1 MLIRYKKSYKKIAMG
16 LLSFMP
22 NEKNLQRLQ
31 STMKLYETAKDH
43 QLFLWKENEGIV
55 GLIGVLFVNEHL
67 MQVQHITVN
76 PSHRGQELGKK
87 MIMNLKELNP
97 DSLFIPHDNT
107 RAFCVK
113 YNINNSF
120 ITRCSD
126 TSA

>member
-1 MLIRYKKSYKKIAMG
+1 MLIRYKKSYKKVAMG

-31 STMKLYETAKDH
+31 STMNLYETAQDH
-43 QLFLWKENEGIV
+43 QLFLWREDEGLV
-55 GLIGVLFVNEHL
+55 GLVGVLFVNEHL
-67 MQVQHITVN
+67 MQIQHITLN

-97 DSLFIPHDNT
+97 DILFIPHDNT
-107 RAFCVK
+107 KEFCGK
-113 YNINNSF
+113 YDINNSF
-120 ITRCSD
+120 NTRCSD

>member
-1 MLIRYKKSYKKIAMG
+1 
-16 LLSFMP
+16 MP
-22 NEKNLQRLQ
+22 NEKNLQTLQ
-31 STMKLYETAKDH
+31 LTMRLYETEQNR
-43 QLFLWKENEGIV
+43 QLFLWREDEGIV

-67 MQVQHITVN
+67 MQIQHITVN

-97 DSLFIPHDNT
+97 DILFISHDNT

-113 YNINNSF
+113 YDINNSF
-120 ITRCSD
+120 DTRCSD